1 MCRNRYYEFFK
12 ATHFIVALLFILF
25 FFFHCDFR
33 LSSWYTKIPDHTLIS
48 ANTTRD
54 YFIAAGA
61 IYLLS
66 LFTAQIRTFFIHGVH
81 SATLDLLPSGLL
93 RVKIPTIIS
102 WHPGQHVF
110 VRFFTLGLHSL
121 TAHPFTIGS
130 IAYDP
135 ETIGKASE
143 IVFYIKPKRGITG
156 RLAKVAEKSPSC
168 TRKVLLEGPYGG
180 LSETRLGQFDR
191 IIVIAGGS
199 GGGFSLS
206 VLEEA
211 LKQPSLAHGNIQ
223 IVFATRQQNMADW
236 YIDEVETKLST
247 FNAPKN
253 NPISVYITSNNQ
265 PVPADKD
272 TTDTDPKPE
281 ATDTKNKDLPE
292 PDVTST
298 SGSYSIAVN
307 RPFRPNLPDIVA
319 AATSGESGK
328 KVGVFVCGPA
338 SMLHDTRNAAARA
351 QRGVFGGSVDELF
364 LHTEPFS

>member
-1 MCRNRYYEFFK
+1 M
-12 ATHFIVALLFILF
+12 
-25 FFFHCDFR
+25 
-33 LSSWYTKIPDHTLIS
+33 
-48 ANTTRD
+48 
-54 YFIAAGA
+54 
-61 IYLLS
+61 
-66 LFTAQIRTFFIHGVH
+66 
-81 SATLDLLPSGLL
+81 
-93 RVKIPTIIS
+93 
-102 WHPGQHVF
+102 
-110 VRFFTLGLHSL
+110 
-121 TAHPFTIGS
+121 
-130 IAYDP
+130 
-135 ETIGKASE
+135 GKASE

-156 RLAKVAEKSPSC
+156 RLAKIAEKSPSC
-168 TRKVLLEGPYGG
+168 SRKVLLEGPYGG

-191 IIVIAGGS
+191 ILVIAGGS

-247 FNAPKN
+247 FNASKN
-253 NPISVYITSNNQ
+253 NSISVYITSHNQ
-265 PVPADKD
+265 LAPTNKD
-272 TTDTDPKPE
+272 TTHADPEPDP
-281 ATDTKNKDLPE
+281 TDTKPIDLPE
-292 PDVTST
+292 PNITST

-351 QRGVFGGSVDELF
+351 QRGVFNGVAEEVF

>member
-1 MCRNRYYEFFK
+1 MRFPTIILVRY
-12 ATHFIVALLFILF
+12 
-25 FFFHCDFR
+25 
-33 LSSWYTKIPDHTLIS
+33 IPVCTLIS

-102 WHPGQHVF
+102 WYPGQHVF

-121 TAHPFTIGS
+121 TTHPFTIGS

-135 ETIGKASE
+135 ETMGKASE
-143 IVFYIKPKRGITG
+143 IVFYIKPKRGVTG
-156 RLAKVAEKSPSC
+156 RLARIAEKSPSC

-191 IIVIAGGS
+191 VLVIAGGS

-253 NPISVYITSNNQ
+253 NPISIYITSHNQ
-265 PVPADKD
+265 PDPANIKTKEPDA
-272 TTDTDPKPE
+272 DPEPE
-281 ATDTKNKDLPE
+281 TGPTDTKNKELSE
-292 PDVTST
+292 PNTTST
-298 SGSYSIAVN
+298 PTYLGSYSIAVN
-307 RPFRPNLPDIVA
+307 RPFRPNLPEIVA
-319 AATSGESGK
+319 AATSGESGE

-351 QRGVFGGSVDELF
+351 QRGVFGGGLEEVF

>member
-1 MCRNRYYEFFK
+1 M
-12 ATHFIVALLFILF
+12 
-25 FFFHCDFR
+25 
-33 LSSWYTKIPDHTLIS
+33 
-48 ANTTRD
+48 
-54 YFIAAGA
+54 
-61 IYLLS
+61 
-66 LFTAQIRTFFIHGVH
+66 
-81 SATLDLLPSGLL
+81 
-93 RVKIPTIIS
+93 
-102 WHPGQHVF
+102 
-110 VRFFTLGLHSL
+110 
-121 TAHPFTIGS
+121 
-130 IAYDP
+130 
-135 ETIGKASE
+135 GKASE

-156 RLAKVAEKSPSC
+156 RLAKIAEKSPSC
-168 TRKVLLEGPYGG
+168 TKKVLLEGPYGG

-191 IIVIAGGS
+191 ILVIAGGS

-247 FNAPKN
+247 FNASKN

-265 PVPADKD
+265 PSPTKKD
-272 TTDTDPKPE
+272 TTDPDAVPE
-281 ATDTKNKDLPE
+281 PEPNDTDTKNKDLPE
-292 PDVTST
+292 PNITSA
-298 SGSYSIAVN
+298 SKFLGSYSIAVN

-351 QRGVFGGSVDELF
+351 QRGVFGGSVEEVF